1 MMKKLLL
8 ASSLLL
14 SSTVFAADWT
24 PAFRYLEAGK
34 SGDDGA
40 MLNEIMWST
49 FSKSFYKSLENK
61 TNPPKQPLTKM
72 ALTGKFSTIKVP
84 YRNDILPAKIER
96 TSDEY
101 GHITLIVTYPLKNA
115 TLYGYP
121 LESITVI
128 PTSCVDCDDLNRM
141 YATFKPMSKTQ
152 FEQLK
157 QKVIFEDHPCDGEV
171 ANFYQAGRTVTLET
185 RGGC

>member
-1 MMKKLLL
+1 MKHLLL

-34 SGDDGA
+34 SGDDGV
-40 MLNEIMWST
+40 MLNEIMYNT
-49 FSKSFYKSLENK
+49 FSKSFYQSLENN

-72 ALTGKFSTIKVP
+72 ALTGKFLKIKIP
-84 YRNDILPAKIER
+84 YRNDVMPAKIKR
-96 TSDEY
+96 SSDEY
-101 GHITLIVTYPLKNA
+101 GRISLTVTYPLKNA

-121 LESITVI
+121 LESFTVI
-128 PTSCVDCDDLNRM
+128 PPSCVDCDDLIDL
-141 YATFKPMSKTQ
+141 YATFKPMSNAQ
-152 FEQLK
+152 FRQLT
-157 QKVIFEDHPCDGEV
+157 QKVVFEDHPCDGKV
-171 ANFYQAGRTVTLET
+171 AKFYQTGKTVTLRT